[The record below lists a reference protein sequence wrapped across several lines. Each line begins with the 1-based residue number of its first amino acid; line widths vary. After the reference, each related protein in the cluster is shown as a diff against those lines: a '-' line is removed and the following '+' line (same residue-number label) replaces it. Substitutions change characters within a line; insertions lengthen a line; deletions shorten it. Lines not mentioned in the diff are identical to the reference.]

1 MGIFFFFRR
10 EVFSL
15 LGSNEISPH
24 GFKTSLS
31 PFLNGNVYPMYVLTL
46 HFESVLLIFS
56 FIGAHMNRNFAQG
69 CIKTASSITYLE
81 DI

>member
-1 MGIFFFFRR
+1 M
-10 EVFSL
+10 FSL

-24 GFKTSLS
+24 GFKISLS

-46 HFESVLLIFS
+46 DFESVLLVFW